1 MAVIICNIMPSKP
14 ITLFPAEEKLLI
26 EFGER
31 LKFARLRRQLSMETV
46 AARARIS
53 RATLG
58 RAEEGSPAVTFGVY
72 TRILSILGLET
83 DIKLLAADDA
93 LGRKLQDLGLPT
105 RQRARKT

>member
-1 MAVIICNIMPSKP
+1 MCNIMPSKP
-14 ITLFPAEEKLLI
+14 LTLFPVEEKLLI

-31 LKFARLRRQLSMETV
+31 LKLARLRRQLSMETV

-58 RAEEGSPAVTFGVY
+58 RAEEGSSAVTFGAYV
-72 TRILSILGLET
+72 RILSILGLEG
-83 DIKLLAADDA
+83 DIKQLAADDV